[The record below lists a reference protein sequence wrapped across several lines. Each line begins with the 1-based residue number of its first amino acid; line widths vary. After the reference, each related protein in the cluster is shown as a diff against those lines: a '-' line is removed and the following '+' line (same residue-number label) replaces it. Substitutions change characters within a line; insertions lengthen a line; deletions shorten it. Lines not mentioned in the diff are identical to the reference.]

1 MKKSTPIIWIIG
13 YSNSGKTL
21 LANKLQSSLAEDY
34 SRDIIILDGDA
45 IRSVLKMHN
54 SHYDLGSRKD
64 NALRIGRLASLISSQ
79 GLPVIVA
86 ANTFF
91 RDVQEYLR
99 KNLDSYFEIYLRSD
113 LSTRKARDGDKGIYQ
128 KFDRK
133 EIKNVMGLDIAGEEP
148 QNPDLLLDNYI
159 DTPIEKL
166 VKITIKMLSHKIK
179 GFLD

>member
-64 NALRIGRLASLISSQ
+64 N
-79 GLPVIVA
+79 
-86 ANTFF
+86 
-91 RDVQEYLR
+91 
-99 KNLDSYFEIYLRSD
+99 
-113 LSTRKARDGDKGIYQ
+113 
-128 KFDRK
+128 
-133 EIKNVMGLDIAGEEP
+133 
-148 QNPDLLLDNYI
+148 
-159 DTPIEKL
+159 
-166 VKITIKMLSHKIK
+166 
-179 GFLD
+179 